1 MNVLSSGYSNTEWKT
16 DYFSLLEHAFQMQG
30 YLCFNEYNLIIYTLI
45 VNIMWA
51 TDSAVSS

>member
-16 DYFSLLEHAFQMQG
+16 DYFSLLEHAFQG
-30 YLCFNEYNLIIYTLI
+30 YLCFNEYNLIICTLI